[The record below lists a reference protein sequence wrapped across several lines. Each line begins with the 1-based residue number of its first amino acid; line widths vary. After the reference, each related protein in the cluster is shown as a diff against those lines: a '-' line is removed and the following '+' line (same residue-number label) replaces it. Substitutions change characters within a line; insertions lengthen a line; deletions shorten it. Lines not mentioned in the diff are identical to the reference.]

1 MVNRP
6 RGNQF
11 HFDPATYL
19 GTIRAEVPAY
29 DELQDAVAEA
39 TAGIQAERVLE
50 LGVGTGG
57 NVSAGARP
65 DGRGMPAST
74 VFTAFHAY
82 GGGTGGLAY
91 GGGTGVAKD
100 IEVYT
105 HYGHEGGVDYQVDW
119 QLSWFVEC
127 FPDQG

>member
-1 MVNRP
+1 MNSGQSALSGRRLWVWP
-6 RGNQF
+6 S
-11 HFDPATYL
+11 
-19 GTIRAEVPAY
+19 
-29 DELQDAVAEA
+29 
-39 TAGIQAERVLE
+39 TAGWC
-50 LGVGTGG
+50 
-57 NVSAGARP
+57 SSGAALALFSVRP
-65 DGRGMPAST
+65 DGRGKPAST

-82 GGGTGGLAY
+82 GGGTEGWPTAAGP
-91 GGGTGVAKD
+91 GVAKD

>member
-50 LGVGTGG
+50 LGVGTGETSRR
-57 NVSAGARP
+57 VLDLMDAVCPPPRCSPR
-65 DGRGMPAST
+65 S
-74 VFTAFHAY
+74 
-82 GGGTGGLAY
+82 
-91 GGGTGVAKD
+91 GVAKD
-100 IEVYT
+100 IEVYA

-127 FPDQG
+127 FPGQG

>member
-39 TAGIQAERVLE
+39 TARGIQAERVLE
-50 LGVGTGG
+50 LDVGTGKRLG
-57 NVSAGARP
+57 GC
-65 DGRGMPAST
+65 ST
-74 VFTAFHAY
+74 
-82 GGGTGGLAY
+82 
-91 GGGTGVAKD
+91 
-100 IEVYT
+100 
-105 HYGHEGGVDYQVDW
+105 
-119 QLSWFVEC
+119 
-127 FPDQG
+127 